1 MFETLND
8 ISKVCDEYIFN
19 EEIKYE
25 EDIINIFNCNIL
37 KETNNDFLLNIIGL
51 YYEYIEKNYDEMKK
65 YYLMDIKLE
74 YKPAMY
80 SLGLYYFNIK
90 NVINKMADYYE
101 MAGKMNDNDCNIF
114 SPSHYHYIDIIP
126 GEICKLLLNSQLYY

>member
-25 EDIINIFNCNIL
+25 EDIINIFNGNIL

-65 YYLMDIKLE
+65 YYLKSVELNNVE
-74 YKPAMY
+74 AMY
-80 SLGLYYFNIK
+80 NLVRYYDENEEYD
-90 NVINKMADYYE
+90 KMKKYYL
-101 MAGKMNDNDCNIF
+101 MAFENGDNDGMYYLKSF
-114 SPSHYHYIDIIP
+114 D
-126 GEICKLLLNSQLYY
+126 KL